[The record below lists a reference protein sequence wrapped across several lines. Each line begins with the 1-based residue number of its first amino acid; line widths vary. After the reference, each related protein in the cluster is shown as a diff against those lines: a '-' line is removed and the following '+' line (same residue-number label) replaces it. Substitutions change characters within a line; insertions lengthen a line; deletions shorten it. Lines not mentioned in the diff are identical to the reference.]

1 MDFNKQLFEEINSVR
16 LNPSSYVDKVLKYKD
31 YFEGNILKIPGID
44 AGIQTQEGA
53 AAYEE
58 AANFLKSAQ
67 STEALTASKGLF
79 QIANDYL
86 SQIQNIEVEKI
97 DTIDINTII
106 DKYGSYQGE
115 FAQSMEYGSITP
127 EQIVISLLVSDGD
140 STRAYRDILLKS
152 SLKKIGIATGKH
164 NVYQNVAVLLYCI
177 EYKNNDDSSDVE
189 TFTDNKSTTD
199 NSNAQP
205 LTTLSE
211 MISPEYQKQKEEEE
225 RKQKEKEEAERLQR
239 EKEEA
244 ERLQKEKEEAERLQ
258 KEKEEA
264 ERLQKEIEEAERL
277 QRENE
282 EAERLQRENEEA
294 ERLQRENEEAERL
307 QRENEEA
314 ERLQKEKEEKER
326 KEKELKI
333 AKEKKEEIEK
343 IKKAEKEQVYKPKEE
358 DVIKSLLL
366 IYLIIM
372 ILFNF

>member
-44 AGIQTQEGA
+44 AGIKTQEGA

-97 DTIDINTII
+97 DTIDINAIL
-106 DKYGSYQGE
+106 DKYGSFQGE
-115 FAQSMEYGSITP
+115 FAQSMEYGSTTP

-140 STRAYRDILLKS
+140 STRGYRDTLFKS

-164 NVYQNVAVLLYCI
+164 NVYQNVAVLLFCT

-199 NSNAQP
+199 NSNTQP

-225 RKQKEKEEAERLQR
+225 RKQK
-239 EKEEA
+239 
-244 ERLQKEKEEAERLQ
+244 
-258 KEKEEA
+258 
-264 ERLQKEIEEAERL
+264 
-277 QRENE
+277 
-282 EAERLQRENEEA
+282 
-294 ERLQRENEEAERL
+294 
-307 QRENEEA
+307 
-314 ERLQKEKEEKER
+314 
-326 KEKELKI
+326 
-333 AKEKKEEIEK
+333 
-343 IKKAEKEQVYKPKEE
+343 
-358 DVIKSLLL
+358 
-366 IYLIIM
+366 
-372 ILFNF
+372 